1 MRARVACAVL
11 CLCTFGGTGRPAS
24 AQQLKPGTTVVELL
38 GLRKWT
44 RQMVEDSVA
53 RYQPG
58 VTLADHSCAVI
69 LRDSVGFADAA
80 AITVHTP
87 TDTTW
92 VVLPLVEPEQ
102 KALVRFRVYS
112 MKRKPIPEWSA
123 IETIA
128 KANPRAL
135 QPLQNPQVLLDSAD
149 TFAGRPLEA
158 DTRALRQAVRAH
170 ATVRD
175 WALARATILEDSS
188 VENRTAAALVLSNFA
203 ARDSAFYLLAE
214 GLRAKDGGAQAAQMV
229 LSALSRGDPRKVDWA
244 PAKDALRAL
253 VGGTNL
259 FAYTL
264 VLRALVATQVDPAL
278 GLELARVNPGLLL
291 DAVGAKNPFTVWP
304 AHSFLVHIRGQD
316 LGHAPEAW
324 KAWITG

>member
-1 MRARVACAVL
+1 MRAKVACAVL
-11 CLCTFGGTGRPAS
+11 CLSVLGGTAS
-24 AQQLKPGTTVVELL
+24 AQQLKQGTTVVELL

-44 RQMVEDSVA
+44 RQMVEDAVA
-53 RYQPG
+53 KYQPG

-102 KALVRFRVYS
+102 KALVRYRRYTAR
-112 MKRKPIPEWSA
+112 RKPVAAWRD
-123 IETIA
+123 IEGIL

-135 QPLQNPQVLLDSAD
+135 MPLQSPDVLLDSAD
-149 TFAGRPLEA
+149 TFAGKPLDA
-158 DTRALRQAVRAH
+158 DTRALRRAVRAH
-170 ATVRD
+170 ATARD
-175 WALARATILEDSS
+175 WAAARAAILYDSS

-203 ARDSAFYLLAE
+203 SRDSAWYLLAE
-214 GLRAKDGGAQAAQMV
+214 GLRSLDGGAEASQMV
-229 LSALSRGDPRKVDWA
+229 LSALTRGAPRKVDWA
-244 PAKDALRAL
+244 PAKETLRAL

-259 FAYTL
+259 FAYLT
-264 VLRALVATQVDPAL
+264 VLRLLAATQVDPAL

-291 DAVGAKNPFTVWP
+291 DNLGARNPLTVMP

-316 LGHAPEAW
+316 LGRTPDAW
-324 KAWITG
+324 KAWISG